1 MYAGDYSEQVD
12 NSVLESVIGKGQFNA
27 VDSMMVDWFNDKKV
41 LQSFMQY
48 YMMVLSKSKGLA

>member
-41 LQSFMQY
+41 LQSFMPY